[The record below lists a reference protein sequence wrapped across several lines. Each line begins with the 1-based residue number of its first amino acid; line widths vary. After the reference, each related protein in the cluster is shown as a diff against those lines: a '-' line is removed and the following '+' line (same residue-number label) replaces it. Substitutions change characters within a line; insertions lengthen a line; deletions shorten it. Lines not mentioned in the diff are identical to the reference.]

1 MLREWNDSVYG
12 VNEQHEPAGNS
23 LGPLTQRDGHTTPP
37 CPRVYYPEGEAE
49 TNKVVNLQ
57 RWNPGDH
64 SNRIVTAR

>member
-1 MLREWNDSVYG
+1 MLRRRGTIVYG

-23 LGPLTQRDGHTTPP
+23 GHPLTPQGDGHTTPP

-49 TNKVVNLQ
+49 TNKVFNLQ
-57 RWNPGDH
+57 D